1 MSKERKGRIMTHTAK
16 HTPGPID
23 MPTPCS
29 VCGTRGWLLVRN
41 DTHGLR
47 IERCDECAII
57 TDSQAWDI
65 AGSFLV
71 DLLMRFDEGT
81 NLEKATA
88 APAMYEALKD
98 LIGDLGDLHGGSIA
112 ELQCHW
118 CGRDYEDEE
127 AGGLCPSDDCPG
139 YIARQAI
146 AQAEGRHPRK
156 EETCK

>member
-88 APAMYEALKD
+88 APAMYEALKAAYKLLREWTPCGED
-98 LIGDLGDLHGGSIA
+98 NQGEVEGLIETAL
-112 ELQCHW
+112 
-118 CGRDYEDEE
+118 
-127 AGGLCPSDDCPG
+127 
-139 YIARQAI
+139 
-146 AQAEGRHPRK
+146 AQAEGK
-156 EETCK
+156 